1 MTTSSHPST
10 AAGSGSP
17 YDPAHDDPDGP
28 KNRRRS
34 ARNRESALAAILRWC
49 SQVQLLVGLVAG
61 LFAGTWSTYYQIS
74 AIRRLVE
81 PMAKKSCAE
90 WPVAEQRQ
98 YAMPCKA
105 LYEAQGVALAPP
117 TGAFDRANLSLV
129 GVVVLP

>member
-1 MTTSSHPST
+1 MTTPLRPST
-10 AAGSGSP
+10 AAGSGSLTP
-17 YDPAHDDPDGP
+17 DHDDPSGA
-28 KNRRRS
+28 KNRRHQPRG
-34 ARNRESALAAILRWC
+34 RESALAAVLQWC

-98 YAMPCKA
+98 YAMPCRA
-105 LYEAQGVALAPP
+105 LYEAQGVALTPP
-117 TGAFDRANLSLV
+117 AHPPDELWRIPSGL
-129 GVVVLP
+129 VVLP

>member
-10 AAGSGSP
+10 AAGSGSLTP
-17 YDPAHDDPDGP
+17 DHDDPEGP
-28 KNRRRS
+28 KNRRRQP
-34 ARNRESALAAILRWC
+34 RGREGALAAVLQWC
-49 SQVQLLVGLVAG
+49 SQLQLLVGLVAG

-105 LYEAQGVALAPP
+105 LYEAQGVALAPASP
-117 TGAFDRANLSLV
+117 RFDPATLSLV